1 MHSPL
6 PALVLLLWGLLMGY
20 ALRTWQDE
28 ERRSRARQRRHN
40 AALNRLAATPAT
52 PRYSFDLS
60 PTAPT
65 RRTTS
70 TVTFDDL
77 DR

>member
-1 MHSPL
+1 MHNPL
-6 PALVLLLWGLLMGY
+6 TALLLLLWGLLMGY

-28 ERRSRARQRRHN
+28 ERRSRARQRRHT
-40 AALNRLAATPAT
+40 AAINRLASTPAT

-60 PTAPT
+60 SAAAK
-65 RRTTS
+65 RRVADIT
-70 TVTFDDL
+70 